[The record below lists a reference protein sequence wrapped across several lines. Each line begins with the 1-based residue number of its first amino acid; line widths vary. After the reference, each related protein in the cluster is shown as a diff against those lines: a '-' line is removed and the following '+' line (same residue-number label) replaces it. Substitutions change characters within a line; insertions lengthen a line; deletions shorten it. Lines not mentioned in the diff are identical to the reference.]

1 MKKLFASLLLTG
13 IFSFSAIAQSEKEVT
28 VAVDT
33 IKEVVSKKVAKE
45 TITKAAAVKETVT
58 KEEPTKA
65 VPVKTAAK
73 KEKNL
78 WRTLAK
84 ITFKKE
90 YDELM
95 GFKIDVPVFSE
106 AIEALAGKE
115 VTIKGY
121 IIPVEGYKG
130 HKEFILSAF
139 PYNMCFFCGGAG
151 PETVMEVVAKEEIE
165 YSAEAVTIKGKL
177 ELNDADINRL
187 MFALSDAVLVEE

>member
-1 MKKLFASLLLTG
+1 MKKLFASLLLIG
-13 IFSFSAIAQSEKEVT
+13 CFSVIATAQNEKA
-28 VAVDT
+28 VAVAIDT
-33 IKEVVSKKVAKE
+33 IKQIASKEVANKNVAKAE
-45 TITKAAAVKETVT
+45 TKKAAT
-58 KEEPTKA
+58 
-65 VPVKTAAK
+65 K

-78 WRTLAK
+78 WRTLSK

-106 AIEALAGKE
+106 AIQALEGKE

-177 ELNDADINRL
+177 ELNDSDINRL
-187 MFALSDAVLVEE
+187 MFAMSDATLVKE